1 VVLSR
6 LQALLGRIY
15 DVEPPLDPAAYLVTD
30 PSMVRDW
37 QGEGATD
44 EALFLHEHAGDLEVS
59 LYLDGAVLSRLED
72 HDPFE
77 QVSDANLQDC
87 CTALE
92 GVSHLLYIAWS
103 AMRGRCVSLLEL
115 ETQAEV
121 DKFAALLVLG
131 SGEGGEDPARLHA
144 RLHAQLFGRVRYA
157 DGLDHERLLRYA
169 NANRLAARYCQR
181 LARRWLGS
189 GAAGHAGLFRELHAF
204 YRLGHGAKLACA
216 AG

>member
-15 DVEPPLDPAAYLVTD
+15 DVEPPLDPATFLVTD
-30 PSMVRDW
+30 PSVVRDW
-37 QGEGATD
+37 HGEGATD
-44 EALFLHEHAGDLEVS
+44 EALFMREHEGDLEVS
-59 LYLDGAVLSRLED
+59 LYVDGAVLSRLED

-77 QVSDANLQDC
+77 QVTDANLQDC

-92 GVSHLLYIAWS
+92 GVSHLLYVAWS
-103 AMRGRCVSLLEL
+103 AMRGRRVSLLEL

-121 DKFAALLVLG
+121 DKFVALLVLG
-131 SGEGGEDPARLHA
+131 GDRGRESPARLHA
-144 RLHAQLFGRVRYA
+144 RLFEQVRYA

-169 NANRLAARYCQR
+169 DANRLAARYCQR
-181 LARRWLGS
+181 LARRWLGG
-189 GAAGHAGLFRELHAF
+189 GAAGHTGLFRELRAF

-216 AG
+216 AA

>member
-1 VVLSR
+1 MVLSR

-15 DVEPPLDPAAYLVTD
+15 DVDPPLDPAAYLVTD
-30 PSMVRDW
+30 PSVVRDW

-44 EALFLHEHAGDLEVS
+44 ETLFLHEHGGDLEVS
-59 LYLDGAVLSRLED
+59 LYVDGAVLSRLED

-92 GVSHLLYIAWS
+92 GVSHLLYVAWS
-103 AMRGRCVSLLEL
+103 AMRGRHVSLLEL

-131 SGEGGEDPARLHA
+131 SGEGGGDPARLHA
-144 RLHAQLFGRVRYA
+144 RLFGQVRYA

-169 NANRLAARYCQR
+169 HANRLAARYCQR
-181 LARRWLGS
+181 LARRWLG
-189 GAAGHAGLFRELHAF
+189 GGDAGHAGLFRELRAF